1 MHLRTEVMPTPRSC
15 LGPTARRHTRE
26 AVLGI
31 ISLTALASHRRSQ
44 LGSTVRQRKQS
55 LSPGSAPAVPLRMPF
70 KSHSEY
76 FAAQPAALAARLEQ
90 VQRVV
95 EAKVPDAV
103 RTVSHNMPAFKIVRT
118 FFYFAA
124 FKNHIG
130 VFPPVTTDAS
140 VVAASAPYRGPNGNL
155 SFPHAQEL
163 PLALI
168 GRVAEALASQYRVI

>member
-1 MHLRTEVMPTPRSC
+1 
-15 LGPTARRHTRE
+15 
-26 AVLGI
+26 
-31 ISLTALASHRRSQ
+31 
-44 LGSTVRQRKQS
+44 
-55 LSPGSAPAVPLRMPF
+55 MPF

-76 FAAQPAALAARLEQ
+76 FAAQPAALRARVQQ

-95 EAKVPDAV
+95 EAKVPEAV
-103 RTVSHNMPAFKIVRT
+103 RTVSYNMPAFKIGRT

-130 VFPPVTTDAS
+130 VYPPVTTDAA
-140 VVAASAPYRGPNGNL
+140 VIEASAAYRGPKGNL

-168 GRVAEALASQYRVI
+168 GSVAEALAAQYRVS